1 MGSQMGSLG
10 VDLAVRLAMLEPL
23 DVSGRA
29 PRLRAGLAPAGID
42 ALIVSTPANIRYLTG
57 FTGSAGVVILTPDQL
72 VLVTDG
78 RYRDQAADQ
87 VFRSNAGARVEISS
101 NAQRDLIVAAVGEAE
116 RIGLEA
122 EHITWSTQR
131 RYESDWF
138 LGRSL
143 VATTGMVEALR
154 REKEPNELVRIELA
168 AEIAD
173 AALAMMRP
181 RLLDRPTELEFA
193 RELDMTMRTLG
204 ATRPS
209 FETIV
214 ASGPNGARPHARP
227 SPRIIEPGDLV
238 VLDFGAVVDG
248 YCSDM
253 TRTLAVGAISA
264 TAQHMLDVVTRAQ
277 AAGVAAVRPGIAA
290 REVDA
295 VCRAV
300 IAEAG
305 WAEAFTHGTGHGV
318 GLDIHEAP
326 GVGSTSDATLVIG
339 DVVTVEPGVYLPEHG
354 GVRVEDTVVVTAEG
368 CRPLTHSTKDP
379 TLSTRPRPT

>member
-1 MGSQMGSLG
+1 MNPVTLTAAELEQRVAQLAPVDVAARVGRLRVLFQDAG
-10 VDLAVRLAMLEPL
+10 VD
-23 DVSGRA
+23 
-29 PRLRAGLAPAGID
+29 
-42 ALIVSTPANIRYLTG
+42 ALVVTAAANIRYLTG
-57 FTGSAGVVILTPDQL
+57 FTGSAGVVVVTDSEM

-78 RYRDQAADQ
+78 RYRDQAAEQ
-87 VFRSNAGARVEISS
+87 VAGSSARARVEITSTE
-101 NAQRDLIVAAVGEAE
+101 QRHRIVDALGGAARV
-116 RIGLEA
+116 GLEA
-122 EHITWSTQR
+122 DHVTWSAQR
-131 RYESDWF
+131 RYAQEWF
-138 LGRSL
+138 MDRDV
-143 VATTGMVEALR
+143 VATTSMVETLR
-154 REKEPNELVRIELA
+154 RSKDADELLRIELA

-173 AALAMMRP
+173 TALEMMRP
-181 RLLDRPTELEFA
+181 QLLEGPTELEFA
-193 RELDMTMRTLG
+193 RELDMTMRRLG

-227 SPRIIEPGDLV
+227 SSRRIRSGDLV

-253 TRTLAVGAISA
+253 TRTVAVGDISS
-264 TAQHMLDVVTRAQ
+264 TARRMLEVVTRAQ
-277 AAGVAAVRPGIAA
+277 AQGVAAVRPGIAA
-290 REVDA
+290 RDVDA
-295 VCRAV
+295 VCRSV
-300 IAEAG
+300 IDDAG
-305 WAEAFTHGTGHGV
+305 WADAFSHGTGHGV

-379 TLSTRPRPT
+379 TLYTRPRPS